1 MEMRI
6 FAMIAACLCQSLLAG
21 SPADKE
27 DEMKRVREKEANRA
41 KEIAV
46 NFANQ
51 EDFEKKYES
60 IKEDFPTQFAAAVE
74 KRRLAAKAWQAVAD
88 GIAGANSYDQISALR
103 MPAYDAEGGA
113 ELARLELK
121 AAAAEREWKKS
132 AEKSDSREVA
142 TAAEQL
148 IQNQKAIIQAT
159 RQNMV
164 SQRALRQLEIE
175 RSNLDKKMRDSYER
189 AKRDQQEKREDK
201 DKHSSRDHEKK
212 PSPEHKNDPGND
224 RPGKILVE

>member
-6 FAMIAACLCQSLLAG
+6 FAMITACLCQSLFAG

-27 DEMKRVREKEANRA
+27 DEMKRMREKEAGRA

-60 IKEDFPTQFAAAVE
+60 IKEDFPSQFAAAVE

-88 GIAGANSYDQISALR
+88 GIAGVNSYDQINALR
-103 MPAYDAEGGA
+103 MPAYDAEGSA

-121 AAAAEREWKKS
+121 AAAAEREWKKT

-148 IQNQKAIIQAT
+148 IQNQKAIILAT
-159 RQNMV
+159 RQNLI

-175 RSNLDKKMRDSYER
+175 RSNLDKKMRDSYENS
-189 AKRDQQEKREDK
+189 KRDQQQKRDDK
-201 DKHSSRDHEKK
+201 DKHSSRDREKK
-212 PSPEHKNDPGND
+212 PSTEDKHVPQND
-224 RPGKILVE
+224 RPNKILVE